1 MAGSAGSVR
10 QLSLRLARRAGSRH
24 AGDRP
29 LVDNAGDAPFAGE
42 KILSDSQDPIEP
54 RDIDATTATAHLPG
68 LYVEIA
74 YRRSP
79 SGDAEHISI
88 NLQAVPSFEAF
99 GRFIEGA
106 NPFAFWAQAAQMAWL
121 PWLAATRAVLPPGLT
136 LPQPDRGAASRL
148 AGGNGESK

>member
-1 MAGSAGSVR
+1 M
-10 QLSLRLARRAGSRH
+10 
-24 AGDRP
+24 
-29 LVDNAGDAPFAGE
+29 
-42 KILSDSQDPIEP
+42 SDTKDPMEP
-54 RDIDATTATAHLPG
+54 RDIDAATATAHLPG
-68 LYVEIA
+68 LDIAIA

-79 SGDAEHISI
+79 NGDAEHISI

-106 NPFAFWAQAAQMAWL
+106 NPFAFWVQAAQMAWL

-136 LPQPDRGAASRL
+136 LPQPVRGAASRL

>member
-1 MAGSAGSVR
+1 M
-10 QLSLRLARRAGSRH
+10 
-24 AGDRP
+24 
-29 LVDNAGDAPFAGE
+29 LVGGPFRTAADNASDDASRR
-42 KILSDSQDPIEP
+42 KILPDAKDPIES

-68 LYVEIA
+68 LDIEIA

-106 NPFAFWAQAAQMAWL
+106 NPFAFWAQAVQMAWL

-136 LPQPDRGAASRL
+136 LPRPELGAASRF
-148 AGGNGESK
+148 AGGTGESK